1 MSATTSASV
10 SRECACPEAEWDDA
24 GGQWKVSTLVS
35 WFVMTCSVLCAG
47 TREALKFYEAA
58 LGSEPTSVVLWK
70 RKVAV
75 FKAMGDNVRAV
86 NELNALLAV

>member
-1 MSATTSASV
+1 MESEYAGLV
-10 SRECACPEAEWDDA
+10 VCDDLFC
-24 GGQWKVSTLVS
+24 VVCRHS
-35 WFVMTCSVLCAG
+35 
-47 TREALKFYEAA
+47 EALKFYEAA